1 MLALKIRKISKL
13 RYKIVSKV
21 EWNMFDY
28 LTLFK
33 KKPEMMLLV
42 VRGFFFFI
50 YLFYQIEWMHSN
62 NRLNTS
68 FNLESNTAL
77 SDWPRQVY
85 RYYEYKVHGNT
96 ACNMDIPNWWCLIKN
111 AYFFQKTFVLKWFV
125 YIILE
130 FMYQVSVLI
139 ALKNPS
145 KIFSQS

>member
-1 MLALKIRKISKL
+1 
-13 RYKIVSKV
+13 
-21 EWNMFDY
+21 MFDY
-28 LTLFK
+28 LTLLK

-85 RYYEYKVHGNT
+85 RYNEYKVHGNT
-96 ACNMDIPNWWCLIKN
+96 ALQRIWI
-111 AYFFQKTFVLKWFV
+111 
-125 YIILE
+125 
-130 FMYQVSVLI
+130 YQTGDV
-139 ALKNPS
+139 
-145 KIFSQS
+145 